1 MKLTWQIRWMTMIAI
16 LAFGQSVSAHYLWV
30 LIDRETGPN
39 GSVKI
44 CFEHGPGP
52 GDGSY
57 MDPFEATA
65 MTSLRT
71 PGVLKPTPLKTV
83 DTRKGAHR
91 WHAAALPTSA
101 PRSIDSYWKFGV
113 YRYGSKDVL
122 LHYYGRNLDITSRD
136 DLKALSRASEMNLD
150 IAISAGGDG
159 VLSAQALWMGRPA
172 ANRPVDIKGPKGF
185 RQKLTTD
192 SEGNATFRPAAA
204 GQYTVR
210 TFVEELEKAGTENG
224 KPYSMVR
231 HHATMVLQ
239 LPLRN

>member
-1 MKLTWQIRWMTMIAI
+1 MTMIAI

-57 MDPFEATA
+57 LDPFEASA
-65 MTSLRT
+65 KTSLRT
-71 PGVLKPTPLKTV
+71 PGMLKPEPLKTV
-83 DTRKGAHR
+83 DTRKDAHR
-91 WHAAALPTSA
+91 WHAAALPAGA

-113 YRYGSKDVL
+113 YRYGTKDVL

-136 DLKALSRASEMNLD
+136 DLKALSRASQMNLD
-150 IAISAGGDG
+150 IVISDG
-159 VLSAQALWMGRPA
+159 SDGSDGALSAQALWMGKPA
-172 ANRPVDIKGPKGF
+172 ANRPVEIKGPQGF

-192 SEGNATFRPAAA
+192 ADGNVTFRPATA

-210 TFVEELEKAGTENG
+210 TSVEELEKSGTDNG
-224 KPYSMVR
+224 KTYSMVR
-231 HHATMVLQ
+231 HHATMMLR
-239 LPLRN
+239 LPLKN